1 MEAEGAADAA
11 SSSVLPAASLAPP
24 VADAAAAEKPG
35 AGAMDLSQA
44 LEMEI
49 APTTY
54 NKADYIQTQS
64 GNKVSKQSVL
74 CGSQNISLAGKSVV
88 KPHVILRGDL
98 QLLRI
103 GKYVI
108 IGDGSVLRPSYKKY
122 RGNFAFFPMTVGDY
136 VTIGARTIISA
147 AQVGTCVDIG
157 EDCVISKRCIIKENS
172 VILSGTVL
180 PPDTVVPPL
189 TVFGGSPARCLG
201 DLPESTHV
209 LQKQHATMSYKR
221 FIPVSKS
228 SASGSAS
235 RGERAADKSK
245 TRAAAGAAGTGA
257 ARTGASPRTKSTTRK
272 KEEAAT

>member
-1 MEAEGAADAA
+1 
-11 SSSVLPAASLAPP
+11 
-24 VADAAAAEKPG
+24 
-35 AGAMDLSQA
+35 
-44 LEMEI
+44 MEI
-49 APTTY
+49 APTHY

-74 CGSQNISLAGKSVV
+74 CGSQNISLAGKSIV

-136 VTIGARTIISA
+136 VTIGARTVISA
-147 AQVGTCVDIG
+147 AQIGSCVDIG
-157 EDCVISKRCIIKENS
+157 EDCVVSKRCIIKENS
-172 VILSGTVL
+172 VLLPGTVL

-189 TVFGGSPARCLG
+189 TVFGGSPGRCLG

-209 LQKQHATMSYKR
+209 LQKHQAMMSYKR
-221 FIPVSKS
+221 FFAISKTAGAVSTTRSERSAGDRTTASKS
-228 SASGSAS
+228 RS
-235 RGERAADKSK
+235 
-245 TRAAAGAAGTGA
+245 AAGGTTKGA
-257 ARTGASPRTKSTTRK
+257 SGASPRSKSTSRKAAEK
-272 KEEAAT
+272 KEETPPAA